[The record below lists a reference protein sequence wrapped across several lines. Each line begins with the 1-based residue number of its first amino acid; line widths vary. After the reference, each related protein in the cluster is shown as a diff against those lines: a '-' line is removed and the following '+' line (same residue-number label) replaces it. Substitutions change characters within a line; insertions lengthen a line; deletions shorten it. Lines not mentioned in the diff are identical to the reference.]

1 MAGQVAFRNKMESSV
16 MIIFLVIVMCTAS
29 NAVLPRYSPAI
40 SNNALMREEIIHNYF
55 SLGFTASEIALFLV
69 SVHGI
74 CISLRHLKRILRR
87 LGCTRRQRPSD
98 LNEVVQAVEEELR
111 GSGSLL
117 GYRAMHQ
124 RLINQHGLVTTREVV
139 RHVLKIFDPEG
150 VEQRSRHRLRRR
162 VYRCKGPNY
171 LWHIDGYD
179 KLKPFGFCI
188 HGAIDGFSRRIV
200 WLEVAS
206 SNNDPRVIAQYFLDY
221 ARELGGTARIIRGDR
236 GTENVNIAAIQRFFR
251 RSMDD
256 DFAADKSFMYG
267 KSTSNQRIEAWWG
280 RLRQGCAD
288 WWIEFFKDLRDSGRY
303 CDDNIIHC
311 ECLKFCFMDILQS
324 ELHRVAEEWN
334 VHRIRPSNNVETP
347 SGKPEIL
354 YFVPGLVDTQDYVI
368 PVDMD
373 EIEIAEDMCA
383 ERLQAKGCSPHFR
396 ELAEMI
402 MDDEGLET
410 ATTAEEA
417 LQLYFDLLDYIDA
430 L

>member
-1 MAGQVAFRNKMESSV
+1 MKF
-16 MIIFLVIVMCTAS
+16 ITIFVLVVICTAS
-29 NAVLPRYSPAI
+29 TAVLPNYSPAI
-40 SNNALMREEIIHNYF
+40 RNNALTREEIIENYF
-55 SLGFTASEIALFLV
+55 NLGLTASEIALFLV

-74 CISLRHLKRILRR
+74 RISLRHLKRILRQ
-87 LGCTRRQRPSD
+87 LGCTRRRHPSD

-117 GYRAMHQ
+117 GNRAMHQ
-124 RLINQHGLVTTREVV
+124 RLINQYGLVTTREVV
-139 RHVLKIFDPEG
+139 RHVLRIFDPEG
-150 VEQRSRHRLRRR
+150 VEYRSRHRLRRR
-162 VYRCKGPNY
+162 LYRCKGPNY

-179 KLKPFGFCI
+179 KLKPYGFCI

-206 SNNDPRVIAQYFLDY
+206 SNNDPRIIAQYFLDY
-221 ARELGGTARIIRGDR
+221 VRQLGGTARIVRGDR
-236 GTENVNIAAIQRFFR
+236 GTENGNLAAIQRFFR
-251 RSMDD
+251 RSMND
-256 DFAADKSFMYG
+256 DFSGDKSFMFG

-288 WWIEFFKDLRDSGRY
+288 WWIEFFKDLRDSGLY

-311 ECLKFCFMDILQS
+311 ECLKFCFMDVIQS
-324 ELHRVAEEWN
+324 ELHRAAKEWN
-334 VHRIRPSNNVETP
+334 IHRIRPSSNVESP
-347 SGKPEIL
+347 AGKPDVM
-354 YFVPGLVDTQDYVI
+354 YFIPESVDAQDYVT

-383 ERLQAKGCSPHFR
+383 ERPQAKGCSPYFR
-396 ELAEMI
+396 ELAEII
-402 MDDEGLET
+402 MEDEGLEL

-417 LQLYFDLLDYIDA
+417 LQLYFDLLDFIDD

>member
-1 MAGQVAFRNKMESSV
+1 MKF
-16 MIIFLVIVMCTAS
+16 ITIFVVVVICTAS
-29 NAVLPRYSPAI
+29 TAVLPNYSPAI
-40 SNNALMREEIIHNYF
+40 RNNALTREEIIENYF
-55 SLGFTASEIALFLV
+55 NLGLTASEIALFLV

-74 CISLRHLKRILRR
+74 RISLRHLKRILRQ
-87 LGCTRRQRPSD
+87 LGCTRRRHPSD
-98 LNEVVQAVEEELR
+98 LNEVVEAVEEELR

-124 RLINQHGLVTTREVV
+124 RLINQYGLVTTREVV
-139 RHVLKIFDPEG
+139 RHVLRIFDPEG
-150 VEQRSRHRLRRR
+150 VEYRSRHRLRRR
-162 VYRCKGPNY
+162 LYRCKGPNY

-179 KLKPFGFCI
+179 KLKPYGFCI

-206 SNNDPRVIAQYFLDY
+206 SNNDPRIIAQYFLDY
-221 ARELGGTARIIRGDR
+221 VRQLGGTARIVRGDR
-236 GTENVNIAAIQRFFR
+236 GTENGNLAAIQRFFR
-251 RSMDD
+251 RSMND
-256 DFAADKSFMYG
+256 DFSGDKSFMFG

-288 WWIEFFKDLRDSGRY
+288 WWIEFFKDLRDSGLY

-311 ECLKFCFMDILQS
+311 ECLKFCFMDVIQS
-324 ELHRVAEEWN
+324 ELHRAAKEWN
-334 VHRIRPSNNVETP
+334 IHRIRPSSNVESP
-347 SGKPEIL
+347 AGKPDVM
-354 YFVPGLVDTQDYVI
+354 YFIPESVDAQDYVT

-383 ERLQAKGCSPHFR
+383 ERPQAKGCSPYFR
-396 ELAEMI
+396 ELAEII
-402 MDDEGLET
+402 MEDEGLEL

-417 LQLYFDLLDYIDA
+417 LQLYFDLLDFIDD

>member
-1 MAGQVAFRNKMESSV
+1 MKFVA
-16 MIIFLVIVMCTAS
+16 IFVLVVLCTAS
-29 NAVLPRYSPAI
+29 TAVLPNYSPAI
-40 SNNALMREEIIHNYF
+40 RNNALMREEIIQNYF
-55 SLGFTASEIALFLV
+55 NLGLTASEIALFLV

-87 LGCTRRQRPSD
+87 LGCTRRRRPSD
-98 LNEVVQAVEEELR
+98 LDEVVEAVEAELR

-150 VEQRSRHRLRRR
+150 VEHRSRHRLRRR

-206 SNNDPRVIAQYFLDY
+206 SNNDPRIIAQYFLDY
-221 ARELGGTARIIRGDR
+221 VRQLGSTARIIRGDR
-236 GTENVNIAAIQRFFR
+236 GTENGNLAAIQRFFR

-256 DFAADKSFMYG
+256 DFAGDKSFTYG

-288 WWIEFFKDLRDSGRY
+288 WWIEFFKDLRDSGLY
-303 CDDNIIHC
+303 CDDNVIHC
-311 ECLKFCFMDILQS
+311 ECLKFCFMDVIQN
-324 ELHRVAEEWN
+324 ELHRAAKEWN
-334 VHRIRPSNNVETP
+334 VHRIRPSSNVESP
-347 SGKPEIL
+347 AGKPDVL
-354 YFVPGLVDTQDYVI
+354 YFVPGSVNAQDYLI

-383 ERLQAKGCSPHFR
+383 ERPQEKGCSPYFR
-396 ELAEMI
+396 ELADMI
-402 MDDEGLET
+402 MEDEGLEI

-417 LQLYFDLLDYIDA
+417 LQLHFDLLDYIDA

>member
-1 MAGQVAFRNKMESSV
+1 MKF
-16 MIIFLVIVMCTAS
+16 ITIFVLVVICTAS
-29 NAVLPRYSPAI
+29 TAVLPNYSAAI
-40 SNNALMREEIIHNYF
+40 RNNALTREEIIENYF
-55 SLGFTASEIALFLV
+55 NLGLTASEIALFLV

-74 CISLRHLKRILRR
+74 RISLRHLKRILRQ
-87 LGCTRRQRPSD
+87 LGCTRRRHPSD

-124 RLINQHGLVTTREVV
+124 RLINQYGLVTTREVV
-139 RHVLKIFDPEG
+139 RHVLRIFDPEG
-150 VEQRSRHRLRRR
+150 VEYRSRHRLRRTL
-162 VYRCKGPNY
+162 YRCKGPNY

-179 KLKPFGFCI
+179 KLKPYGFCI

-206 SNNDPRVIAQYFLDY
+206 SNNDPRIIAQYFLDY
-221 ARELGGTARIIRGDR
+221 VRQLGGTARIVRGDR
-236 GTENVNIAAIQRFFR
+236 GTENGNLAAIQRFFR
-251 RSMDD
+251 RSMND
-256 DFAADKSFMYG
+256 DFSGDKSFMFG

-288 WWIEFFKDLRDSGRY
+288 WWIEFFKDLRDSGLY

-311 ECLKFCFMDILQS
+311 ECLKFCFMDVIQS
-324 ELHRVAEEWN
+324 ELHRAAKEWN
-334 VHRIRPSNNVETP
+334 IHRIRPSSNVESP
-347 SGKPEIL
+347 AGKPDVM
-354 YFVPGLVDTQDYVI
+354 YFIPESVDAQDYVT
-368 PVDMD
+368 PVDVD

-383 ERLQAKGCSPHFR
+383 ERPQAKGCSPYFR
-396 ELAEMI
+396 ELAEII
-402 MDDEGLET
+402 MEDEGLEL

-417 LQLYFDLLDYIDA
+417 LQLYFDLLDFIDD

>member
-1 MAGQVAFRNKMESSV
+1 MKF
-16 MIIFLVIVMCTAS
+16 ITIFVLVVICTAS
-29 NAVLPRYSPAI
+29 TAVLPNYSPAI
-40 SNNALMREEIIHNYF
+40 GNNALTREEIIENYF
-55 SLGFTASEIALFLV
+55 NLGLTASEIALFLV

-74 CISLRHLKRILRR
+74 RISLRHLKRILRQ
-87 LGCTRRQRPSD
+87 LGCIRRRHPSD

-124 RLINQHGLVTTREVV
+124 RLINQYGLVTTREVV
-139 RHVLKIFDPEG
+139 RHVLRIFDPEG
-150 VEQRSRHRLRRR
+150 VEYRSRHRLRRR
-162 VYRCKGPNY
+162 LYRCKGPNY

-179 KLKPFGFCI
+179 KLKPYGFCI

-206 SNNDPRVIAQYFLDY
+206 SNNDPRIIAQYFLDY
-221 ARELGGTARIIRGDR
+221 VRQLGGTARIVRGDR
-236 GTENVNIAAIQRFFR
+236 GTENGNLAAIQHFFR
-251 RSMDD
+251 RSMND
-256 DFAADKSFMYG
+256 DFSGDKSFMFG

-288 WWIEFFKDLRDSGRY
+288 WWIEFFKDLRDSGLY

-311 ECLKFCFMDILQS
+311 ECLKFCFMDVIQS
-324 ELHRVAEEWN
+324 ELHRAAKEWN
-334 VHRIRPSNNVETP
+334 IHRIRPSSNVESP
-347 SGKPEIL
+347 AGKPDVM
-354 YFVPGLVDTQDYVI
+354 YFIPESVDAQDYVT

-373 EIEIAEDMCA
+373 QIEIAEDMCA
-383 ERLQAKGCSPHFR
+383 ERPQAKGCSPYFR
-396 ELAEMI
+396 ELAEII
-402 MDDEGLET
+402 MEDEGLEL

-417 LQLYFDLLDYIDA
+417 LQLYFDLLDFIDD

>member
-1 MAGQVAFRNKMESSV
+1 MKF
-16 MIIFLVIVMCTAS
+16 ITIFVLVVICTAS
-29 NAVLPRYSPAI
+29 TAVLPNYSPAI
-40 SNNALMREEIIHNYF
+40 RNNAVTREEIIENYF
-55 SLGFTASEIALFLV
+55 NLGLTASEIALFLV

-74 CISLRHLKRILRR
+74 RISLRHLKRILRQ
-87 LGCTRRQRPSD
+87 LGCTRRCHPSD

-124 RLINQHGLVTTREVV
+124 RLINQYGLVTTREVV
-139 RHVLKIFDPEG
+139 RHVLRIFDPEG
-150 VEQRSRHRLRRR
+150 VEYRSRHRLRRR
-162 VYRCKGPNY
+162 LYRCKGPNY

-179 KLKPFGFCI
+179 KLKPYGFCI

-206 SNNDPRVIAQYFLDY
+206 SNNDPRIIAQYFLDY
-221 ARELGGTARIIRGDR
+221 VRQLGGTACIVRGDR
-236 GTENVNIAAIQRFFR
+236 GTENGNLAAIQRFFR
-251 RSMDD
+251 RSMND
-256 DFAADKSFMYG
+256 DFSGDKSFMFG

-288 WWIEFFKDLRDSGRY
+288 WWIEFFKDLRDSGLY

-311 ECLKFCFMDILQS
+311 ECLKFCFMDVIQS
-324 ELHRVAEEWN
+324 ELHRAAKEWN
-334 VHRIRPSNNVETP
+334 IHRIRPSSNVESP
-347 SGKPEIL
+347 AGKPDVM
-354 YFVPGLVDTQDYVI
+354 YFIPESVDAQDYVT

-383 ERLQAKGCSPHFR
+383 ERPQAKGCSPYFR
-396 ELAEMI
+396 ELAEII
-402 MDDEGLET
+402 MEDEGLEL

-417 LQLYFDLLDYIDA
+417 LQLYFDLLDFIDD

>member
-1 MAGQVAFRNKMESSV
+1 MASPVSTILIFFVLCSS
-16 MIIFLVIVMCTAS
+16 S
-29 NAVLPRYSPAI
+29 KAVLPRYLPAI
-40 SNNALMREEIIHNYF
+40 GNSALNREDIILNYF
-55 SLGFTASEIALFLV
+55 NFGFATSEIALFLA
-69 SVHGI
+69 SVHGL

-87 LGCTRRQRPSD
+87 LGCTRRRHPSD
-98 LNEVVQAVEEELR
+98 INEVVQAVEEELR
-111 GSGSLL
+111 GTGSLL

-124 RLINQHGLVTTREVV
+124 RLINQHGLVTSREVV
-139 RHVLKIFDPEG
+139 RHALRIFDPQG

-188 HGAIDGFSRRIV
+188 HGAIDGFSRRII

-206 SNNDPRVIAQYFLDY
+206 SNNDPQVVAHHFLDY
-221 ARELGGTARIIRGDR
+221 AKQLGGTARIIRGDR

-256 DFAADKSFMYG
+256 DFAGDKSFMFG

-288 WWIEFFKDLRDSGRY
+288 WWMEFFKDLRDSGLY

-311 ECLKFCFMDILQS
+311 ECLKFCFMDIIQS
-324 ELHRVAEEWN
+324 ELHRAAEEWN
-334 VHRIRPSNNVETP
+334 VHRIRPSSNVESP
-347 SGKPEIL
+347 SGKPDIL
-354 YFVPGLVDTQDYVI
+354 YFVPGLVNSQDYVI
-368 PVDMD
+368 PIDLD
-373 EIEIAEDMCA
+373 EIEIAEDLCA
-383 ERLQAKGCSPHFR
+383 VQPQVKGCSPYFK

-402 MDDEGLET
+402 MDDEGIEAA
-410 ATTAEEA
+410 ATVEEA
-417 LQLYFDLLDYIDA
+417 SRLYIDLLDYIDA

>member
-1 MAGQVAFRNKMESSV
+1 MKF
-16 MIIFLVIVMCTAS
+16 ITIFVVVVICTAS
-29 NAVLPRYSPAI
+29 TAVLPNYSPAI
-40 SNNALMREEIIHNYF
+40 RNNALTREEIIENYF
-55 SLGFTASEIALFLV
+55 NLGLTASEIALFLV

-74 CISLRHLKRILRR
+74 RISLRHLKRILRQ
-87 LGCTRRQRPSD
+87 LGCTRRRHPSD

-124 RLINQHGLVTTREVV
+124 RLINQYGLVTTREVV
-139 RHVLKIFDPEG
+139 RHVLRIFDPEG
-150 VEQRSRHRLRRR
+150 VEYRSRHRLRRR
-162 VYRCKGPNY
+162 LYRCKGPNY

-179 KLKPFGFCI
+179 KLKPYGFCI

-206 SNNDPRVIAQYFLDY
+206 SNNDPRIIAQYFLDY
-221 ARELGGTARIIRGDR
+221 VRQLGGTARIVRGDR
-236 GTENVNIAAIQRFFR
+236 GTENGNLAAIQRFFR
-251 RSMDD
+251 RSMND
-256 DFAADKSFMYG
+256 DFSGDKSFMFG

-288 WWIEFFKDLRDSGRY
+288 WWIEFFKDLRDSGLY

-311 ECLKFCFMDILQS
+311 ECLKFCFMDVIQS
-324 ELHRVAEEWN
+324 ELHRAAKEWN
-334 VHRIRPSNNVETP
+334 IHRIRPSSNVESP
-347 SGKPEIL
+347 AGKPDVM
-354 YFVPGLVDTQDYVI
+354 YFIPESVDAQDYVT

-383 ERLQAKGCSPHFR
+383 ERPQAKGCSPYFR
-396 ELAEMI
+396 ELAEII
-402 MDDEGLET
+402 MEDEGLEL

-417 LQLYFDLLDYIDA
+417 LQLYFDLLDFIDD

>member
-1 MAGQVAFRNKMESSV
+1 MKF
-16 MIIFLVIVMCTAS
+16 ITIFVLVVICTAS
-29 NAVLPRYSPAI
+29 TAVLPNYSPAI
-40 SNNALMREEIIHNYF
+40 RNNALTREEIIENYF
-55 SLGFTASEIALFLV
+55 NLGLTASEIALFLV

-74 CISLRHLKRILRR
+74 RISLRHLKRILRQ
-87 LGCTRRQRPSD
+87 LGCTRRRHPSD

-124 RLINQHGLVTTREVV
+124 RLINQYGLVTTREVV
-139 RHVLKIFDPEG
+139 RHVLRIFDPEG
-150 VEQRSRHRLRRR
+150 VEYRSRHRLRRR
-162 VYRCKGPNY
+162 LYRCKGPNY

-179 KLKPFGFCI
+179 KLKPYGFCI

-206 SNNDPRVIAQYFLDY
+206 SNNDPRIISQYFLDY
-221 ARELGGTARIIRGDR
+221 VRQLGGTARIVRGDR
-236 GTENVNIAAIQRFFR
+236 GTENGNLAAIQRFFR
-251 RSMDD
+251 RSMND
-256 DFAADKSFMYG
+256 DFSGDKSFMFG

-288 WWIEFFKDLRDSGRY
+288 WWIEFFKDLRDSGLY

-311 ECLKFCFMDILQS
+311 ECLKFCFMDVIQS
-324 ELHRVAEEWN
+324 ELHRAAKEWN
-334 VHRIRPSNNVETP
+334 IHRIRPSSNVESP
-347 SGKPEIL
+347 AGKPDVM
-354 YFVPGLVDTQDYVI
+354 YFIPESVDAQDYVT

-383 ERLQAKGCSPHFR
+383 ERPQAKGCSPYFR
-396 ELAEMI
+396 ELAEII
-402 MDDEGLET
+402 MEDEGLEL

-417 LQLYFDLLDYIDA
+417 LQLYFDLLDFIDD

>member
-1 MAGQVAFRNKMESSV
+1 MKF
-16 MIIFLVIVMCTAS
+16 ITIFVLVVICTAS
-29 NAVLPRYSPAI
+29 TAVLPNYSPAI
-40 SNNALMREEIIHNYF
+40 RNNALTREEIIENYF
-55 SLGFTASEIALFLV
+55 NLGLTASEIALFLV

-74 CISLRHLKRILRR
+74 RISLRHLKRILRQ
-87 LGCTRRQRPSD
+87 LGCTRRRHPSD

-124 RLINQHGLVTTREVV
+124 RLINQYGLVTTREVV
-139 RHVLKIFDPEG
+139 RHVLRIFDPEG
-150 VEQRSRHRLRRR
+150 VEYRSRHRLRRR
-162 VYRCKGPNY
+162 LYRCKGPNY

-179 KLKPFGFCI
+179 KLKPCGFCI

-206 SNNDPRVIAQYFLDY
+206 SNNDPRIIAQYFLDY
-221 ARELGGTARIIRGDR
+221 VRQLGGTARIVRGDR
-236 GTENVNIAAIQRFFR
+236 GTENGNLAAIQRFFR
-251 RSMDD
+251 RSMND
-256 DFAADKSFMYG
+256 DFSGDKSFMFG

-288 WWIEFFKDLRDSGRY
+288 WWIEFFKDLRDSGLY

-311 ECLKFCFMDILQS
+311 ECLKFCFMDVIQS
-324 ELHRVAEEWN
+324 ELHRAAKEWN
-334 VHRIRPSNNVETP
+334 IHRIRPSSNVESP
-347 SGKPEIL
+347 AGKPDVM
-354 YFVPGLVDTQDYVI
+354 YFIPESVDAQDYVT

-383 ERLQAKGCSPHFR
+383 ERPQAKGCSPYFR
-396 ELAEMI
+396 ELAEII
-402 MDDEGLET
+402 MEDEGLEL

-417 LQLYFDLLDYIDA
+417 LQLYFDLLDFIDD

>member
-1 MAGQVAFRNKMESSV
+1 MKF
-16 MIIFLVIVMCTAS
+16 ITIFVLVVICTAS
-29 NAVLPRYSPAI
+29 TAVLPNYSPAI
-40 SNNALMREEIIHNYF
+40 RNNALTREEIIDNYF
-55 SLGFTASEIALFLV
+55 NLGLTASEIALFLV

-74 CISLRHLKRILRR
+74 RISLRHLKRILRQ
-87 LGCTRRQRPSD
+87 LGCTRRRHPSD

-124 RLINQHGLVTTREVV
+124 RLIDQYGLVTTREVV
-139 RHVLKIFDPEG
+139 RHVLRIFDPEG
-150 VEQRSRHRLRRR
+150 VEYRSRHRLRRR
-162 VYRCKGPNY
+162 LYRCKGPNY

-179 KLKPFGFCI
+179 KLKPYGFCI

-206 SNNDPRVIAQYFLDY
+206 SNNDPRIIAQYFLDY
-221 ARELGGTARIIRGDR
+221 VRQLGGTARIVRGDR
-236 GTENVNIAAIQRFFR
+236 GTENGNLAAIQRFFR
-251 RSMDD
+251 RSMND
-256 DFAADKSFMYG
+256 DFSGDKSFMFG

-288 WWIEFFKDLRDSGRY
+288 WWIEFFKDLRDSGLY

-311 ECLKFCFMDILQS
+311 ECLKFCFMDVIQS
-324 ELHRVAEEWN
+324 ELHRAAKEWN
-334 VHRIRPSNNVETP
+334 IHRIRPSSNVESP
-347 SGKPEIL
+347 AGKPDVM
-354 YFVPGLVDTQDYVI
+354 YFIPESVDAQDYVT

-383 ERLQAKGCSPHFR
+383 ERPQAKGCSPYFR
-396 ELAEMI
+396 ELAEII
-402 MDDEGLET
+402 MEDEGLEL

-417 LQLYFDLLDYIDA
+417 LQLYFDLLDFIDD